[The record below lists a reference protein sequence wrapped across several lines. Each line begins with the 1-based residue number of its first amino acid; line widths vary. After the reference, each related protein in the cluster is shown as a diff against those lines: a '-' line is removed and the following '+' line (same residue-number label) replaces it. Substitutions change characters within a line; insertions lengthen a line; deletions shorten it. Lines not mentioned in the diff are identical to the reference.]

1 MIEKSLQMAA
11 AAGASTVALAA
22 IGTGYGRLS
31 MSQFA
36 AALEKVAKT
45 DYAPLEYVTIGQRKA
60 DAAQELARLLGP
72 LKLKLDINFA

>member
-1 MIEKSLQMAA
+1 MIDKSLQMAA

-45 DYAPLEYVTIGQRKA
+45 DYAPLEKVVIGLRKVE
-60 DAAQELARLLGP
+60 DAQELAAHSP
-72 LKLKLDINFA
+72 LFSSASQLS